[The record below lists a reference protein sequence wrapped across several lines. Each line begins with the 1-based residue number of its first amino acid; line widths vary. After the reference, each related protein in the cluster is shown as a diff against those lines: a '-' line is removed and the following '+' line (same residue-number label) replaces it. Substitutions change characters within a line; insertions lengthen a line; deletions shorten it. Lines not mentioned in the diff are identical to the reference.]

1 MTGRIYWIAAN
12 TVVELLKDRVIQGLA
27 YVGVFLIMCGH
38 LIAEMSVVERA
49 RMIKD
54 VGIGAIFL
62 VGALA
67 VLFAGTNLL
76 DREIRERQALCILS
90 KPIPRW
96 AWLAG
101 KTAGLTL
108 VLAGLILTLTLFLV
122 FFLWVET
129 GVVLPM
135 LLAGGVFLFLML
147 LIVMGY
153 AILFSTMTSQFMALF
168 FGFLVLIIGHMV
180 DDLKIYW
187 ASRAAGA
194 QITTKIFYYIL
205 PDLKLF
211 SAWRV
216 VSDTSVVS
224 PVEFLWLVLYC
235 IAFLV
240 ITLVLAAII
249 LERKEFE

>member
-1 MTGRIYWIAAN
+1 MTSRIFWIAAN
-12 TVVELLKDRVIQGLA
+12 TVTELVRDRVMQGLA
-27 YVGVFLIMCGH
+27 FVGVFLVLCGR

-49 RMIKD
+49 RMITD
-54 VGIGAIFL
+54 VGAGAVFL
-62 VGALA
+62 TGVLA

-76 DREIRERQALCILS
+76 DREIRERSALCILS
-90 KPIPRW
+90 KPVSRS

-101 KTAGLTL
+101 KVLGLAA
-108 VLAGLILTLTLFLV
+108 VLAALIFSLTAFLV

-129 GVVLPM
+129 GIVAVR
-135 LLAGGVFLFLML
+135 LLAGGVFLYLML

-153 AILFSTMTSQFMALF
+153 AVLFSTITSQFMALF
-168 FGFLVLIIGHMV
+168 FGFLVVIIGHMV

-187 ASRAAGA
+187 GSRAAGA
-194 QITTKIFYYIL
+194 QITTKFFYYVL

-216 VSDTSVVS
+216 TGEQSMIA
-224 PVEFLWLVLYC
+224 PVEYMWLILYC
-235 IAFLV
+235 IAFLM
-240 ITLVLAAII
+240 ITMVLASVI